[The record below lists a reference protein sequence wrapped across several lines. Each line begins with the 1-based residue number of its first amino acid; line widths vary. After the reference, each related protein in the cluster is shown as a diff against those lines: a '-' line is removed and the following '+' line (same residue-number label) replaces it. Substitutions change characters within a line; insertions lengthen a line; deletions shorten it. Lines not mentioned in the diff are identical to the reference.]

1 MKLDKESLR
10 KVRGQEIAMIFQDP
24 MTSLNPSYRISKQMV
39 EPLVWHNL
47 MQGKQAEDHAIKQL
61 EHVGIPEVRKRF
73 SDYPYQFS
81 GGMRQRV
88 MIAMSLTC
96 SPKILIAD
104 EPTTALDVT
113 VRSQILNLLQ
123 DMKAELGMSV
133 IIITHDF
140 GIATNFCD
148 RIIVLY
154 AGKIVET
161 APTSVFVSG
170 SKHPYSQG
178 LLNSTLEVDSG
189 DRKIKP
195 IQGNPPNMLAV
206 PPGCSFHPRCEYAMK
221 QCKTDIPPLLNVGEN
236 HCVACHLVKG
246 GGPCE

>member
-1 MKLDKESLR
+1 
-10 KVRGQEIAMIFQDP
+10 MIFQDP

-61 EHVGIPEVRKRF
+61 EHVGIPEARKRF

-96 SPKILIAD
+96 SPKLLIAD

-178 LLNSTLEVDSG
+178 LLNSTLEVST

-206 PPGCSFHPRCEYAMK
+206 PPGCSFHPRCEYAMPR
-221 QCKTDIPPLLNVGEN
+221 CKTDIPPLLTVAKD